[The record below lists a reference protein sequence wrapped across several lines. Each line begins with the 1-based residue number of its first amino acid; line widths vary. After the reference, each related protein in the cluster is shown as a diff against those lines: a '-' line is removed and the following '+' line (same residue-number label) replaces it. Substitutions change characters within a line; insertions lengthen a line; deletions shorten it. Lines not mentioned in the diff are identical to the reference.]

1 MGKYD
6 LNRLRSLHKLDDMTA
21 LLREEYPKLDKPLL
35 SKCMNDGYGV
45 QLKPEALRTLGQ
57 RFDPDGWENRREK
70 DRHKLK
76 DSVRVRLTRRELE
89 DFSFYYRRDGYTDA
103 AACLREL
110 IRKYVQGWMCRDL
123 IEEERREREKELWR
137 NLTEEEYP
145 EE

>member
-6 LNRLRSLHKLDDMTA
+6 LNRLRSLHKLDDMVS

-35 SKCMNDGYGV
+35 SKCMNEGYGI
-45 QLKPEALRTLGQ
+45 QLKPNALKILGQ
-57 RFDPDGWENRREK
+57 RFDPDGWESRRSK

-89 DFSFYYRRDGYTDA
+89 EFSSYYRRDGYTDA
-103 AACLREL
+103 AACLRSL
-110 IRKYVQGWMCRDL
+110 ISAYVTAWIERDL
-123 IEEERREREKELWR
+123 IDEERWDREKQLWK

-145 EE
+145 V